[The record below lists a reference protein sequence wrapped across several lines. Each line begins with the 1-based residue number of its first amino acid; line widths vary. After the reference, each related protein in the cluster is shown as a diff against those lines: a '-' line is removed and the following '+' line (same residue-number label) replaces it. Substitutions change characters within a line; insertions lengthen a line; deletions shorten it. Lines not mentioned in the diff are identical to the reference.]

1 MGEKRELLVMVDD
14 DPAVLRTGKNVL
26 SEAYSVATLSSAE
39 KLFSFLENNTPALIL
54 LDVMMPELDGYG
66 VIKMLKSKECTRNI
80 PVIFLSGKTDSDNE
94 LEGLNLG
101 AIDYITKP
109 FVPALLLKRIEVHLL
124 VVRQKQILE
133 IQRQQLEDFNANLQR
148 MVQEKTQTVITLQ
161 NAIIKTVADLVE
173 YWDNITGSHD
183 DRTKRGVSILINGIK
198 EQGLYEDQITHWD
211 VDLLLQSSQL
221 HDVGKIAIDDRILK
235 KPGPLDKEE
244 FEEMKKHTTFGVQV
258 IERIKAAAEDNDFLD
273 YATIFAAA
281 HHERWDGT
289 GYPLGLKGEGIPL
302 LGRIM
307 AIADVYDALI
317 SERSYKKPYSHNTA
331 VEIIKTGRGTQF
343 DPNLTD
349 IFMAMSDQF
358 QAN

>member
-1 MGEKRELLVMVDD
+1 MVDD
-14 DPAVLRTGKNVL
+14 DPAILRAGKNVL
-26 SEAYSVATLSSAE
+26 FEAYSVATLSSAE

-54 LDVMMPELDGYG
+54 LDVMMPEMNGCEA
-66 VIKMLKSKECTRNI
+66 IKILKSKERTRNI
-80 PVIFLSGKTDSDNE
+80 PVIFLTGKTDSDNE
-94 LEGLNLG
+94 LEGFNLG

-124 VVRQKQILE
+124 VEHQKQILE

-148 MVQEKTQTVITLQ
+148 MVREKTQTVIILQ
-161 NAIIKTVADLVE
+161 NAIIKTVAELVE
-173 YWDNITGSHD
+173 YWDNITGAHD
-183 DRTKRGVSILINGIK
+183 DRTKRGVSILINGLK
-198 EQGLYEDQITHWD
+198 EQGLYEDRITNWD

-235 KPGPLDKEE
+235 KPGPLEKEE

-258 IERIKAAAEDNDFLD
+258 IERIKAVAEDNDFLN
-273 YATIFAAA
+273 YAKIFAAT

-289 GYPLGLKGEGIPL
+289 GYPVGLKGEEIPL

-317 SERSYKKPYSHNTA
+317 SERSYKKPFSHEDA

-343 DPNLTD
+343 DPYLTD
-349 IFMAMSDQF
+349 VFMVVAYQF
-358 QAN
+358 QVRN

>member
-1 MGEKRELLVMVDD
+1 
-14 DPAVLRTGKNVL
+14 
-26 SEAYSVATLSSAE
+26 
-39 KLFSFLENNTPALIL
+39 
-54 LDVMMPELDGYG
+54 
-66 VIKMLKSKECTRNI
+66 
-80 PVIFLSGKTDSDNE
+80 
-94 LEGLNLG
+94 LG

-124 VVRQKQILE
+124 VEHQKQILE

-148 MVQEKTQTVITLQ
+148 MVREKTQTVIILQ
-161 NAIIKTVADLVE
+161 NAIIKTVAELVE
-173 YWDNITGSHD
+173 YWDNITGAHD
-183 DRTKRGVSILINGIK
+183 DRTKRGVSILINGLK
-198 EQGLYEDQITHWD
+198 EQGLYEDRITNWD

-235 KPGPLDKEE
+235 KPGPLEKEE

-258 IERIKAAAEDNDFLD
+258 IERIKAVAEDNDFLN
-273 YATIFAAA
+273 YAKIFAAT

-289 GYPLGLKGEGIPL
+289 GYPVGLKGEEIPL

-317 SERSYKKPYSHNTA
+317 SERSYKKPFSHEDA

-343 DPNLTD
+343 DPYLTD
-349 IFMAMSDQF
+349 VFMVVAYQF
-358 QAN
+358 QVRN